1 MADPLIAR
9 LADVTDPVSGLSL
22 PESGRLEG
30 VNERDGLATVVL
42 KVPQGEEDTGAL
54 KAAIEAALKREPG
67 VSRVRIITT
76 MERASKAEKPK
87 PAPQATEA
95 KPRPARRII
104 AVAAGKGGVGKSTV
118 TANLAAAYAKQGLKV
133 GVLDADVYGPSIP
146 RLLGLRDVPGLRKDE
161 AGIQPAEA
169 HGIKVV
175 SMGFLTKP
183 GAAVVWRG
191 PMVQGAITQFLNET
205 VWDEPDVLL
214 IDMPPGT
221 GDAQLAIAQT
231 AAVDGAVIACTPQD
245 LALDDAKKAMAMFQQ
260 THTPV
265 LGLVENMSV
274 FLCPHC
280 GEPSEIFGHGGARA
294 EAEAMGV
301 PFLGEIPLHIDL
313 RKRSD
318 EGRPVAFDGGPVA
331 KAFERLAEGVLAAC
345 DEARKPLP
353 EIVFS

>member
-1 MADPLIAR
+1 MTDRLTQTLDAIRDPASGKGLISA
-9 LADVTDPVSGLSL
+9 
-22 PESGRLEG
+22 GRIEG
-30 VNERDGLATVVL
+30 ANEKDGVATIVL
-42 KVPQGEEDTGAL
+42 KVPAGDDNTPAL
-54 KAAIEAALKREPG
+54 KMQIDAALTALDG
-67 VSRVRIITT
+67 IDRVRLITT
-76 MERASKAEKPK
+76 MERAGKPEKARPAPK
-87 PAPQATEA
+87 PQA
-95 KPRPARRII
+95 PRPAKRII

-118 TANLAAAYAKQGLKV
+118 TANLAAAFAKQGLKV

-146 RLLGLRDVPGLRKDE
+146 RLLGLRDVPGLQKTDD
-161 AGIQPAEA
+161 GIQPAEA

-205 VWDEPDVLL
+205 AWGEPDVLL

-245 LALDDAKKAMAMFQQ
+245 LALDDARKAMAMFEQ
-260 THTPV
+260 THTPI
-265 LGLVENMSV
+265 LGLIENMSV

-280 GEPSEIFGHGGARA
+280 GEPSEIFGHGGARS
-294 EAEAMGV
+294 EAETMGV

-318 EGRPVAFDGGPVA
+318 EGRPVAFEEGPVS
-331 KAFERLAEGVLAAC
+331 KAFARLAESILVAC
-345 DEARKPLP
+345 DEVRKPLP

>member
-1 MADPLIAR
+1 MADRLIAL
-9 LADVTDPVSGLSL
+9 LATIADPVSGKPL

-30 VNERDGLATVVL
+30 VSERDGTATVVL
-42 KVPQGEEDTGAL
+42 KVPQGGDDGAL
-54 KAAIEAALKREPG
+54 KKTIEKTLKTDRT
-67 VSRVRIITT
+67 VKRVRLITT
-76 MERASKAEKPK
+76 MERAQKPEALK
-87 PAPQATEA
+87 RPVAPPQG
-95 KPRPARRII
+95 KRPAKRII

-146 RLLGLRDVPGLRKDE
+146 RLLGLRDVPGLQKNE

-205 VWDEPDVLL
+205 IWDEPDVLL

-231 AAVDGAVIACTPQD
+231 AAVDGAVIAVTPQD

-260 THTPV
+260 THTPI
-265 LGLVENMSV
+265 LGLIENMSV

-301 PFLGEIPLHIDL
+301 PFLGEIPLHIEL

-318 EGRPVAFDGGPVA
+318 EGRPVAFDDGPVA
-331 KAFERLAEGVLAAC
+331 KAFERLAGSVLAAC

>member
-1 MADPLIAR
+1 MADRLIAL
-9 LADVTDPVSGLSL
+9 LATIADPVSGKPL
-22 PESGRLEG
+22 PDSGRLEG
-30 VNERDGLATVVL
+30 VSERDGTATVVL
-42 KVPQGEEDTGAL
+42 KVPQGGDDGSL
-54 KAAIEAALKREPG
+54 KKAIEKTLKKDKA
-67 VSRVRIITT
+67 VKRVRLITT
-76 MERASKAEKPK
+76 MERAQKSEAPK
-87 PAPQATEA
+87 RPVTPPQG
-95 KPRPARRII
+95 KRPAKRII

-146 RLLGLRDVPGLRKDE
+146 RLLGLRDVPGLQKNE

-205 VWDEPDVLL
+205 VWNEPDVLL

-231 AAVDGAVIACTPQD
+231 AAVDGAVIAVTPQD

-260 THTPV
+260 THTPI
-265 LGLVENMSV
+265 LGLIENMSV

-318 EGRPVAFDGGPVA
+318 EGRPVAFDDGPVA
-331 KAFERLAEGVLAAC
+331 KAFERLAEGVLTAC